1 MSELH
6 FVFSWFCHFFCH
18 SFVDEKVHRIKTYL
32 PFCLL
37 IYCTVSLRISS
48 FPIFACMKVNK
59 QRLLNKLR
67 QTTLQRKRK
76 EKEMKASVEQISNVQ
91 EQFCLR
97 EDKGAKPMNWVAIGD
112 RAPLAASPLIFAR
125 IAKR

>member
-1 MSELH
+1 
-6 FVFSWFCHFFCH
+6 
-18 SFVDEKVHRIKTYL
+18 
-32 PFCLL
+32 
-37 IYCTVSLRISS
+37 
-48 FPIFACMKVNK
+48 
-59 QRLLNKLR
+59 
-67 QTTLQRKRK
+67 
-76 EKEMKASVEQISNVQ
+76 MKASVEQISNVQ